1 MNLHDKLHILR
12 ELFDSDRLIE
22 VISTLGKNKSR
33 TMLTAFGIFWGI
45 FMLILLLGG
54 GMGLEKLLMNNFS
67 GFSSN
72 AAIIVPQTTA
82 LPYKGYDKGRDWHLA
97 MGDVLGMKHYL
108 SEAENITPVCI
119 NYVTGKNGKHTSSIT
134 LKGIEPDYLK
144 IEEQKIVRTHT
155 QRQRHQDGPQS
166 MRDRQERMDPAL
178 PRRQQSLRQIY
189 RGRRSV
195 L

>member
-67 GFSSN
+67 
-72 AAIIVPQTTA
+72 
-82 LPYKGYDKGRDWHLA
+82 
-97 MGDVLGMKHYL
+97 
-108 SEAENITPVCI
+108 
-119 NYVTGKNGKHTSSIT
+119 
-134 LKGIEPDYLK
+134 
-144 IEEQKIVRTHT
+144 
-155 QRQRHQDGPQS
+155 
-166 MRDRQERMDPAL
+166 
-178 PRRQQSLRQIY
+178 
-189 RGRRSV
+189 
-195 L
+195 